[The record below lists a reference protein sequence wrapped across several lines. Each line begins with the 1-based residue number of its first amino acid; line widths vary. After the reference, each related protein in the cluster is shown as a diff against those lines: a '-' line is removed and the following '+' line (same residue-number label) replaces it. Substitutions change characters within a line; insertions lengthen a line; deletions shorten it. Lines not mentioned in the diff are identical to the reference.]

1 MMSKEY
7 APKQISII
15 SLKYG
20 IFLLC
25 NHWILSTSSS
35 YENFPF
41 FKKNISFYIS
51 FYILFYS
58 TFHIIS
64 FYIIYYFILYFT
76 SDSYAAMT
84 LKYK

>member
-7 APKQISII
+7 APKQMSLI

-20 IFLLC
+20 IFLTC
-25 NHWILSTSSS
+25 NHWILSTSFS

-41 FKKNISFYIS
+41 IKK
-51 FYILFYS
+51 
-58 TFHIIS
+58 
-64 FYIIYYFILYFT
+64 YFILYFT

-84 LKYK
+84 LSIDKVNDNVER